1 MSSRSDSETTIT
13 LTPPCS
19 KGVAIRSSKRK
30 SSMKK
35 EKTGKKR
42 RRLEYEVVAL
52 FKDKKMEEK
61 FDGSF
66 VNKKVVNGR
75 HNDLMEIKECGW
87 DIVCFLKKK
96 WTRFLMHMNCRSKLH
111 DDESS

>member
-66 VNKKVVNGR
+66 VNKVGGEEIWNSIECR
-75 HNDLMEIKECGW
+75 HVLRIGERCHI
-87 DIVCFLKKK
+87 
-96 WTRFLMHMNCRSKLH
+96 S
-111 DDESS
+111 

>member
-1 MSSRSDSETTIT
+1 MIHILGGSYT
-13 LTPPCS
+13 
-19 KGVAIRSSKRK
+19 KNKRGYI
-30 SSMKK
+30 SCGSVQV
-35 EKTGKKR
+35 EDTSTW
-42 RRLEYEVVAL
+42 L